1 MKNFKFK
8 ISKFN
13 QYLILLISIL
23 FLYLF
28 YLSIPSLYDKGRVQ
42 KHLSDYISKEFNIDF
57 SLSSQIRYSIL
68 PSPHIMIE
76 NVKIFNNLSPDLNEV
91 SQIKNLKVFISQKTL
106 FESLFDEKK
115 NKDKTNFNRK
125 S

>member
-42 KHLSDYISKEFNIDF
+42 KHLSDYILKEFNIDF
-57 SLSSQIRYSIL
+57 SLSSEIKYSIL
-68 PSPHIMIE
+68 PSPHIIIQ
-76 NVKIFNNLSPDLNEV
+76 NVKIFNNLSPNLNEV
-91 SQIKNLKVFISQKTL
+91 SQIKNVHKFQKSIKKMFKQNKKCLKNVPDL
-106 FESLFDEKK
+106 
-115 NKDKTNFNRK
+115 
-125 S
+125 

>member
-28 YLSIPSLYDKGRVQ
+28 YLSIPSLYNKGSLQ
-42 KHLSDYISKEFNIDF
+42 KDLSNKLLNEFNIKF
-57 SLSSQIRYSIL
+57 SVSSEISYSIL
-68 PSPHIMIE
+68 PSPHFL
-76 NVKIFNNLSPDLNEV
+76 NFHYKSNIFS
-91 SQIKNLKVFISQKTL
+91 
-106 FESLFDEKK
+106 
-115 NKDKTNFNRK
+115 
-125 S
+125 